1 MSLPKTVMVLY
12 RAVSGQLEVTTEL
25 DLLIEK
31 NSEEGT
37 YGYRFHFP
45 NEEVLSSSIELDF
58 KKKEITFEDGDVC
71 SIVDIYK

>member
-1 MSLPKTVMVLY
+1 MRLPKTIMVLY
-12 RAVSGQLEVTTEL
+12 RAMDGQLEVTTEL
-25 DLLIEK
+25 DLLTEK

-37 YGYRFHFP
+37 YGYRLHLP

>member
-1 MSLPKTVMVLY
+1 MVLY
-12 RAVSGQLEVTTEL
+12 RAMDGQLEVTTEL
-25 DLLIEK
+25 DLLTEK

-37 YGYRFHFP
+37 YGYRLHLP